1 MINKLVI
8 LRYAP
13 YGQNVSLFF
22 SIDYLIKS
30 GISIEYWDVSSI
42 TTGESGGN
50 STNEPINISVIRSY
64 KELAKYIKSQD
75 KSTTLFIPFMSFF
88 CKTFRCFYLLSKYD
102 CRLGCCVTGFF
113 PTTNRSSRE
122 KVVQLLKICNFK
134 KLYYA
139 FGNLICNYI
148 KNKTSIIKPCDVIY
162 YTGSKAVLNEYK
174 FDEGTAFFK
183 LNSIDYEHFSMSDSE
198 EKPKL
203 EKESYMVFIDQYLPF
218 HPDAKINGFLDI
230 DPKGYY
236 RNLNEFFNRLEQRN
250 GMKVVIAA
258 HPKAIKYKTHDYF
271 NHRTVYWGVTNELVR
286 NAKLVIM
293 HFSTS
298 VSFSVLYNKP
308 VVFVSMPE
316 IKSKNWNY
324 HHLILAFAEAL
335 EACYYFLD
343 NDWTLNEEIQVND
356 RKYEDYKYAYLT
368 TTETECSING
378 VNLMKSLLT
387 L

>member
-1 MINKLVI
+1 M
-8 LRYAP
+8 
-13 YGQNVSLFF
+13 
-22 SIDYLIKS
+22 
-30 GISIEYWDVSSI
+30 
-42 TTGESGGN
+42 
-50 STNEPINISVIRSY
+50 
-64 KELAKYIKSQD
+64 
-75 KSTTLFIPFMSFF
+75 
-88 CKTFRCFYLLSKYD
+88 
-102 CRLGCCVTGFF
+102 
-113 PTTNRSSRE
+113 
-122 KVVQLLKICNFK
+122 
-134 KLYYA
+134 
-139 FGNLICNYI
+139 
-148 KNKTSIIKPCDVIY
+148 
-162 YTGSKAVLNEYK
+162 
-174 FDEGTAFFK
+174 
-183 LNSIDYEHFSMSDSE
+183 
-198 EKPKL
+198 
-203 EKESYMVFIDQYLPF
+203 
-218 HPDAKINGFLDI
+218 
-230 DPKGYY
+230 
-236 RNLNEFFNRLEQRN
+236 NEFFNRLEQRN